1 MPAPRSLT
9 ELEADI
15 SRDLEL
21 VAHPRAAWLEAKTS
35 GGAPVLDCLI
45 IGAGQC
51 GLAVAHA
58 LKRDKVANILLL
70 DRAPEGKEGPWVT
83 YARMPTLRS
92 WKDQN
97 GPDLGISSLTYQ
109 AWHEAQF
116 GAAHFAAMRMIPREA
131 LAKLEAGDAETK
143 KIKLE
148 KGVLRNFQVAMP
160 LKLPGGE
167 IVFSTTLE
175 TDIRQAVKVAIARTV
190 IYSQTKLPD
199 HYLDCPFEKDKQRLL
214 YKA

>member
-1 MPAPRSLT
+1 M
-9 ELEADI
+9 
-15 SRDLEL
+15 
-21 VAHPRAAWLEAKTS
+21 VAHPRAAWLEPKTS

-51 GLAVAHA
+51 GRAVAHA

-97 GPDLGISSLTYQ
+97 GPDLGIPSLTYQ

-131 LAKLEAGDAETK
+131 WQDYLNWLRRVLALPVRNGVEAGRISPAHTDDGLPCLRVESDRAGRRWRMVDA
-143 KIKLE
+143 
-148 KGVLRNFQVAMP
+148 RFPACVA
-160 LKLPGGE
+160 GG
-167 IVFSTTLE
+167 
-175 TDIRQAVKVAIARTV
+175 
-190 IYSQTKLPD
+190 
-199 HYLDCPFEKDKQRLL
+199 
-214 YKA
+214 

>member
-1 MPAPRSLT
+1 LAVVLHPALESWMLALNERSLPRMPAPRNLT

-97 GPDLGISSLTYQ
+97 GPDLGIPSLTYQ
-109 AWHEAQF
+109 AWHEA
-116 GAAHFAAMRMIPREA
+116 
-131 LAKLEAGDAETK
+131 
-143 KIKLE
+143 
-148 KGVLRNFQVAMP
+148 
-160 LKLPGGE
+160 
-167 IVFSTTLE
+167 
-175 TDIRQAVKVAIARTV
+175 
-190 IYSQTKLPD
+190 
-199 HYLDCPFEKDKQRLL
+199 
-214 YKA
+214 